1 MTAPGP
7 SGGPSPLR
15 VGGIALLGVAIV
27 AAIIG
32 LATLATNGFP
42 QANPT
47 AAPSAVP
54 SSPAAPDATPPGALP
69 TVDSGVPVPSFPP
82 PAEGTGDPVP
92 APGEAPAPGASGVPG
107 APGAPAPG
115 PGGAPAPPP
124 VAAPAPGGNGA
135 GNGGGSGGTADGGSG
150 TSDRLASGSGAT
162 AAGAPLR
169 VYNNSR
175 IEGLAARAAED
186 FRRAGWVVTDIS
198 AYGDGII
205 PITTVYYRPGTDEE
219 APARAL
225 ATQFGLRVEARFDG
239 IKDASP
245 GIIVIVTREYGTR

>member
-1 MTAPGP
+1 MTAPAP

-32 LATLATNGFP
+32 LATLATNGSP

-47 AAPSAVP
+47 AAPPVVP

-69 TVDSGVPVPSFPP
+69 TVDGGVPVPSFAP
-82 PAEGTGDPVP
+82 PAEGTGVPAP
-92 APGEAPAPGASGVPG
+92 APGEAPAPGVPG
-107 APGAPAPG
+107 APAAPAPG
-115 PGGAPAPPP
+115 PG
-124 VAAPAPGGNGA
+124 
-135 GNGGGSGGTADGGSG
+135 DGGSG

-162 AAGAPLR
+162 AARAPLR

-186 FRRAGWVVTDIS
+186 FGQAGWVVTDIS

-205 PITTVYYRPGTDEE
+205 PITTVYYRPGTEEE

-225 ATQFGLRVEARFDG
+225 ATQFGLRAEARFDG
-239 IKDASP
+239 INDASP